1 MSAPSTTV
9 PPACEYAFKDADE
22 YVHSKTE
29 GWNTEIIVRLSLSSN
44 TPTLNFPKLTVQPTQ
59 NTILQSLIRETS
71 SRNNVPPYKYAVN
84 STIIQHVAPTASSS
98 SLKPAAPP
106 SSVSDFVTKKEEDA
120 LDEKGS
126 VAEAAQTSAAQSSG
140 RRGMHSATGAYWNN
154 ERDGMWNFK
163 YEAIENRGLDVV
175 VSIIWI
181 AI

>member
-1 MSAPSTTV
+1 
-9 PPACEYAFKDADE
+9 
-22 YVHSKTE
+22 
-29 GWNTEIIVRLSLSSN
+29 
-44 TPTLNFPKLTVQPTQ
+44 
-59 NTILQSLIRETS
+59 
-71 SRNNVPPYKYAVN
+71 
-84 STIIQHVAPTASSS
+84 
-98 SLKPAAPP
+98 
-106 SSVSDFVTKKEEDA
+106 KEEDA

-126 VAEAAQTSAAQSSG
+126 VAEAAQRSAAQSSG